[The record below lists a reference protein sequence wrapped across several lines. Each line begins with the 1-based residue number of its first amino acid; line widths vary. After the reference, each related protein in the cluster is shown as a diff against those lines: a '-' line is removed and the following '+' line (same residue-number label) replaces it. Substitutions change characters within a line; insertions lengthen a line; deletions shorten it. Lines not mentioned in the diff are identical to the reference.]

1 MATKPFS
8 MSAPSTPPE
17 TDLQLRSQAPGARA
31 LPPSPPFTPAHDRE
45 QQQWHLE
52 TTSTNIDR
60 ILQFLTRHPIEG
72 QQNALNTS
80 ATFDLPQSQLVE
92 LERCL
97 HAEGWEE
104 KVRYDYDG
112 TIEEAQLCLR
122 MPSVIHEHFTQ
133 AVADEIQK
141 GLAGLV
147 DRFSSYDKRAALE
160 TRKVWK
166 SGSTT
171 LEFEEPALID
181 CDEKDDTGSKIVRRS
196 PDASFTHESTG
207 AQAPGLVIEVG
218 YSQQS
223 NKLACLADSY
233 ITNSRHKIRC
243 VIAFDIVYHSPKQT
257 GSGRDKTARLSLWRP
272 GVEQHEEGDIGICMP
287 IMEAVPFRDGK
298 GLVCDGSLDLSI
310 SDFLRP
316 SLCKTFSAEA
326 NQESITISFTTL
338 ARLLDKAETCSVSR
352 AESEDDTPKVFR
364 RKRKR
369 SPPEQLSSPR
379 EKAFANLEL
388 EDSAKERN
396 IDVDWPGSSKRRS
409 LPGGHLPKLGRSSRN
424 RNSDNAVEDLI

>member
-1 MATKPFS
+1 MASKYPST
-8 MSAPSTPPE
+8 SAPSTPPPTE
-17 TDLQLRSQAPGARA
+17 LPLRQTPGGRT
-31 LPPSPPFTPAHDRE
+31 LPPSPPFTPTHDQE
-45 QQQWHLE
+45 GQQRHLE
-52 TTSTNIDR
+52 STTTNVDR
-60 ILQFLTRHPIEG
+60 ILQFLTRHSSEEHQDIS
-72 QQNALNTS
+72 NTC
-80 ATFDLPQSQLVE
+80 AAFDLPQSQLVQ

-97 HAEGWEE
+97 HAEGWGE

-112 TIEEAQLCLR
+112 TIGEAQLCLR
-122 MPSVIHEHFTQ
+122 MPSAIHEHFTQ

-141 GLAGLV
+141 ELAGLA
-147 DRFSSYDKRAALE
+147 DRFSSYDQRAALG
-160 TRKVWK
+160 TGKVWK

-181 CDEKDDTGSKIVRRS
+181 HEEKDDTGPSIVRHS
-196 PDASFTHESTG
+196 PDASFAHESTG
-207 AQAPGLVIEVG
+207 AQAPGLVIEIG

-223 NKLACLADSY
+223 NKLSRLADSY

-243 VIAFDIVYHSPKQT
+243 VIALDIVYHSPKQT
-257 GSGRDKTARLSLWRP
+257 GSRRDKTARLSLWRP
-272 GVEQHEEGDIGICMP
+272 GLEQHEEGDIGICMP

-316 SLCKTFSAEA
+316 SLCRKLSAQA
-326 NQESITISFTTL
+326 NQETITISFTTL
-338 ARLLDKAETCSVSR
+338 ARLLDKAETCSESR

-364 RKRKR
+364 RKRKA
-369 SPPEQLSSPR
+369 SPFEQLSSPR

-396 IDVDWPGSSKRRS
+396 VDADWSGFNKRRS
-409 LPGGHLPKLGRSSRN
+409 LPGSHTPKLRRSSRN
-424 RNSDNAVEDLI
+424 RNSDKAGENL

>member
-1 MATKPFS
+1 
-8 MSAPSTPPE
+8 
-17 TDLQLRSQAPGARA
+17 L
-31 LPPSPPFTPAHDRE
+31 LPT
-45 QQQWHLE
+45 L
-52 TTSTNIDR
+52 I
-60 ILQFLTRHPIEG
+60 
-72 QQNALNTS
+72 
-80 ATFDLPQSQLVE
+80 E

-104 KVRYDYDG
+104 KVQYDYDG
-112 TIEEAQLCLR
+112 TIGEAQLCLR
-122 MPSVIHEHFTQ
+122 MPSAIHEYFTQ
-133 AVADEIQK
+133 AVADWVQQE
-141 GLAGLV
+141 LAGLA
-147 DRFSSYDKRAALE
+147 DRFLSYDQRAALE
-160 TRKVWK
+160 TGKVWK

-181 CDEKDDTGSKIVRRS
+181 CDEKDDTGSKIVRHS
-196 PDASFTHESTG
+196 PDASFTHESSG

-223 NKLACLADSY
+223 NKLTRLADSY

-243 VIAFDIVYHSPKQT
+243 VIALDIVYHSSKQA

-316 SLCKTFSAEA
+316 SLCKKFCAEA
-326 NQESITISFTTL
+326 NQEIITIPFTTL
-338 ARLLDKAETCSVSR
+338 ARLLDKAETCSESR

-369 SPPEQLSSPR
+369 SPFEQLSSPR
-379 EKAFANLEL
+379 EEAFANLKL
-388 EDSAKERN
+388 QDLAKEGN
-396 IDVDWPGSSKRRS
+396 IDIDWPGPSKRRS
-409 LPGGHLPKLGRSSRN
+409 LLGGHPPKLRRSSRN
-424 RNSDNAVEDLI
+424 RNSDNAVEDLT